1 MATLRDQADER
12 HAQLRVYK
20 EMRDH
25 KLANVFSFHFTFV
38 QRTLAAV
45 TGPTERLHL
54 LLRRSS
60 AGVVHRYRLLHCN
73 VTTVLRASLHS
84 LPDCGMRCA
93 LCFAVLDWFETC
105 VSSR

>member
-1 MATLRDQADER
+1 MPQSVAFISLWFGSSGAEAEIGAMATLRDQADER

-60 AGVVHRYRLLHCN
+60 APIPI
-73 VTTVLRASLHS
+73 A
-84 LPDCGMRCA
+84 A
-93 LCFAVLDWFETC
+93 L
-105 VSSR
+105 